1 MVFLS
6 RFRFK
11 IILGKKMKRTKF
23 TLIELLVV
31 IAIIA
36 ILAAML
42 LPALN
47 KARESARKNNC
58 LGNNKQ
64 IMTGC
69 LMYVDDNDVFPSLNN
84 VKGYGFAGWK
94 YQIASY
100 MGIKVEDNRL
110 DTAKAEADP
119 TLSKG
124 AFQCPSNVANRDLLS
139 AKPLFD
145 GGYGYNWYGNV
156 NNRCNGMG
164 YIACYV
170 KPNNIS
176 RPSDVL
182 VTGDSGDKISSA
194 GEGAAIYSGNS
205 RGQCQRH
212 GGYMMASF
220 ADGHAGTLSLK
231 DFVRQENYSGSV
243 FYYYLYSRKP

>member
-1 MVFLS
+1 M
-6 RFRFK
+6 RWK
-11 IILGKKMKRTKF
+11 TYQF

-64 IMTGC
+64 IITGC

-84 VKGYGFAGWK
+84 AKGYGFAGWK
-94 YQIASY
+94 WQISSY
-100 MGIKVEDNRL
+100 MGIKVEDYRL
-110 DTAKAEADP
+110 DTAKAEAEAV
-119 TLSKG
+119 LGQG
-124 AFQCPSNVANRDLLS
+124 AFKCPSHVANRNLFTT
-139 AKPLFD
+139 AKALFD

-156 NNRCNGMG
+156 NGRCNGMG

-170 KPNNIS
+170 KPNNIF

-212 GGYMMASF
+212 GGYMMTSF
-220 ADGHAGTLSLK
+220 ADGHGGSLTLK
-231 DFVRQENYSGSV
+231 DFMRQENFSGSV